1 MSELRQKPRASDVK
15 ILYGNGSVSVETNG
29 EIAAFE
35 IDYIGRIQAVK
46 KLGDGWTIKT
56 SDSKII
62 IFSFAAT
69 ELTELLFTYI
79 GELEITGCSYS
90 DWDGKVMKA
99 KVLNQNQD
107 KWNINFGTFGSD
119 ARKPE
124 EIETRKIIGRK
135 VRKSII

>member
-1 MSELRQKPRASDVK
+1 MCSQRGRAGQVVGAGFSGKRSQLGVR
-15 ILYGNGSVSVETNG
+15 TP
-29 EIAAFE
+29 
-35 IDYIGRIQAVK
+35 QAVK

-62 IFSFAAT
+62 IFSFAST
-69 ELTELLFTYI
+69 ELTKLLFTYI